1 MSRNKGF
8 AFFLLLV
15 MILPTL
21 ITACGGEEPTEAP
34 EPAETTAETAAP
46 EPTEAPAAEP
56 VTVVY
61 LSAGTAEVEQDW
73 NEKWVKA
80 FNDTHPNIQI
90 QYELVAW
97 ADLLTKVSAMIAG
110 GNPPDIAWY
119 APSMIKE
126 WYYGGLL
133 EPLDEWLP
141 QDIEELLPAIQDP
154 AASDIIYD
162 GKYYGMPFCLAG
174 LGVMARKDL
183 FAEAGY
189 NTDELMNWDW
199 ETYKEVMAAVTKPE
213 DNQYGMQFAFGEPR
227 ISGGKYWFLTNGL
240 HDLTDFSDKDAYIEA
255 LQFSKDLFPSSPEAQ
270 LQWVHADTLTCYI
283 NGVCSVAFQ
292 GSYFYGDIK
301 RQAPDIMSDEGTA
314 VLPYP
319 FGPRMDKCMV
329 PWYTVGWV
337 MFEASRHKAE
347 AAEVL
352 HFLAS
357 REAVNEWPMNMAPKT
372 EITLE
377 DRIRVSEF
385 GEDLQ
390 WWLEDWY
397 AMMEDCEPRARPGYA
412 PSNEINQIYTEVLL
426 ELYDDSITVEEAYDK
441 LKAGIEPIV
450 IAPGQ

>member
-1 MSRNKGF
+1 
-8 AFFLLLV
+8 
-15 MILPTL
+15 
-21 ITACGGEEPTEAP
+21 
-34 EPAETTAETAAP
+34 
-46 EPTEAPAAEP
+46 
-56 VTVVY
+56 
-61 LSAGTAEVEQDW
+61 
-73 NEKWVKA
+73 
-80 FNDTHPNIQI
+80 
-90 QYELVAW
+90 
-97 ADLLTKVSAMIAG
+97 MIAG

-133 EPLDEWLP
+133 EPLDDWLP
-141 QDIEELLPAIQDP
+141 QDIEELLPAIRDP
-154 AASDIIYD
+154 SASDIIYD

-174 LGVMARKDL
+174 LGVIARKDI

-189 NTDELMNWDW
+189 DTDDLMNWDW
-199 ETYKEVMAAVTKPE
+199 AKYKEIMAAVTKP
-213 DNQYGMQFAFGEPR
+213 DKNQYGLQFAFGEPR

-240 HDLTDFSDKDAYIEA
+240 RDVTDFSNKEAYVEA
-255 LQFSKDLFPSSPEAQ
+255 LQYSMDLFPYSPEAQ
-270 LQWVHADTLTCYI
+270 LQWVHADTLTCYM

-292 GSYFYGDIK
+292 GSYFQGDII
-301 RQAPDIMSDEGTA
+301 RQAPEVMSNEGSA

-319 FGPRMDKCMV
+319 IGPRMDDCMV

-337 MFEASRHKAE
+337 MFQASRNKPE

-377 DRIRVSEF
+377 DRVRASEF
-385 GEDLQ
+385 GEEVR

-397 AMMEDCEPRARPGYA
+397 EMMEICKPAARPGYA

-426 ELYDDSITVEEAYDK
+426 ELYYGSITAEEAYEQ